1 MSKCN
6 AILRKKTPFELLWL
20 YFMVIVILKFIYTY
34 FLSLMNRFLSPIF
47 NQNFNI
53 LYLKVKPQGEIYID
67 RKINWTECASSP
79 AKKGSKK
86 GTTWCMDMYTRP
98 TWGEQEWETV
108 PCSLSLTKKRWI
120 CWEVKLYNKGYFNS
134 KTSHFRPVHTAK
146 GDHIY

>member
-67 RKINWTECASSP
+67 RKIHWTECASSP
-79 AKKGSKK
+79 AKKGSKR
-86 GTTWCMDMYTRP
+86 GTTWCMDIYTRFYP
-98 TWGEQEWETV
+98 ARAGQLEGNRSGK
-108 PCSLSLTKKRWI
+108 P
-120 CWEVKLYNKGYFNS
+120 
-134 KTSHFRPVHTAK
+134 RPVACPWPRK
-146 GDHIY
+146 DGFVER